1 MIAKFVSGAVLMMA
15 SAGAWAATPSETVT
29 SFHAAITA
37 GERDKALALLSPT
50 VVIYESGHVERSR
63 EEYAK
68 GHLGSDMEFSKQMTR
83 KVLKHSEQVMGNVAV
98 VLDETETS
106 GTYKG
111 KQITSAGVETA
122 VLEKRG
128 DGWIITH
135 VHWSSRK
142 AP

>member
-1 MIAKFVSGAVLMMA
+1 MIKQIVCGTVLA
-15 SAGAWAATPSETVT
+15 FSSLAALAATPSETVLA
-29 SFHAAITA
+29 FHAAIAA
-37 GERDKALALLSPT
+37 GERDKALALLSPQ

-63 EEYAK
+63 DEYAK

-83 KVLKHSEQVMGNVAV
+83 KVLKHSEQVMGNVAL

-111 KQITSAGVETA
+111 KAMKSGGVETA
-122 VLEKRG
+122 VLEKKG

-142 AP
+142 AH